1 MMEENSLEEVAKTL
15 REAILQKQKF
25 KIATETLKTTL
36 DNFRIKINTKTNQLE
51 SNRRTE
57 GQNARKIHLEK
68 EPKSK
73 IDLLGLKG
81 RQGNRLL
88 SEKPSG
94 KRQKTNE
101 NQTDDDYS
109 HSNESDIGIYTK
121 GNLEDDDNDKN
132 GVEKT
137 IASHEH
143 KELQH
148 MFSEGTGQS
157 ELGKENL

>member
-1 MMEENSLEEVAKTL
+1 MRVIEGQKGWTL
-15 REAILQKQKF
+15 RRSTWK
-25 KIATETLKTTL
+25 
-36 DNFRIKINTKTNQLE
+36 
-51 SNRRTE
+51 
-57 GQNARKIHLEK
+57 
-68 EPKSK
+68 KSQ
-73 IDLLGLKG
+73 IDLLGLTG

-88 SEKPSG
+88 SEKSSG

-121 GNLEDDDNDKN
+121 GNIEDDDNDKN
-132 GVEKT
+132 GLEKT
-137 IASHEH
+137 IASHEQVED

-148 MFSEGTGQS
+148 MLSEGTGQS